1 MIDLERATQSFN
13 ILGSLRRMAETGLAV
28 VQNRLELLA
37 VELREEKT
45 RLVSIAVW
53 SGAMVLLGFLALVA
67 IMFTLTLVFWEQR
80 IAVMAGF
87 CGFFIVATLV
97 SFFMLRSK
105 FKAPPFAETISQLKK
120 DREWLSRK

>member
-1 MIDLERATQSFN
+1 MIDLERVTQSFN
-13 ILGSLRRMAETGLAV
+13 ILGTVRRLGETALSV

-45 RLVSIAVW
+45 RLVSMAVW
-53 SGAMVLLGFLALVA
+53 AGAMVLLGFLSLVA
-67 IMFTLTLVFWEQR
+67 VMFTLTLVFWEQR
-80 IAVMAGF
+80 IAVMGGF
-87 CGFFIVATLV
+87 CGFFVIATLV
-97 SFFMLRSK
+97 AFFMLRSK